1 MAKEL
6 LNEDP
11 SIPIPDL
18 TKADIFALGI
28 STYELIEGKDLDKN
42 G

>member
-1 MAKEL
+1 LAKEL

-11 SIPIPDL
+11 SLPIPDL
-18 TKADIFALGI
+18 KKADVFALGMTI
-28 STYELIEGKDLDKN
+28 FEIIEGIDLDKN